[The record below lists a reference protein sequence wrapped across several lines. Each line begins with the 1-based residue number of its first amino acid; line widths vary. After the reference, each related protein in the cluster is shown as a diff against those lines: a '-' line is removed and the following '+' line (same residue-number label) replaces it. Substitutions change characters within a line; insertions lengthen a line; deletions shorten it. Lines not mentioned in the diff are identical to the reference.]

1 MSTATRRARSP
12 GEKAASDRGR
22 KSGATPAESPWRIRY
37 RRKEPV
43 LLGSLCLLLALVA
56 WQVASDGGWVDK
68 RFVSSPT
75 AVAAQLWDYVSTRQF
90 YDDLSTTG
98 LTFLY
103 GLALSL
109 VVGLPVG
116 LAMGWFKRV
125 HHFLDYFV
133 SVVYASPRIALVP
146 LLILW
151 FGVGRETGVAMV
163 FLMAV
168 FPILINTMT
177 GVQGVDPTLVEMCRS
192 QKATRLQLI
201 RTVIVPASL
210 PHMISGVRLA
220 IGNGLIGVVVAEFL
234 AGSGSGLGYTMQVA
248 AQSFDAAQLF
258 TGLVVI
264 SVLGLIATQLLRLL
278 ERRFDRWR
286 TS

>member
-1 MSTATRRARSP
+1 MSTATRSAQSP
-12 GEKAASDRGR
+12 GRE
-22 KSGATPAESPWRIRY
+22 SGPGIETPAVRDDSPWRVRY
-37 RRKEPV
+37 RRQEPV
-43 LLGSLCLLLALVA
+43 LLGVFCLVLVLIG
-56 WQVASDGGWVDK
+56 WQIAADAGWVDK
-68 RFVSSPT
+68 KFVSSPV
-75 AVAAQLWDYVSTRQF
+75 AVGDRLWHYVTTSQF
-90 YDDLSTTG
+90 IDDLRTTG
-98 LTFLY
+98 ITFVY
-103 GLALSL
+103 GLALAL
-109 VVGLPVG
+109 VVGLALG

-125 HHFLDYFV
+125 HYFLDYLV

-151 FGVGRETGVAMV
+151 FGVGRKTGVAMV

-177 GVQGVDPTLVEMCRS
+177 GVQNVDPVLVEMCRS
-192 QKATRLQLI
+192 QKATRVQLM
-201 RTVIVPASL
+201 RTVVIPASL
-210 PHMISGVRLA
+210 PQMISGVRLA

-234 AGSGSGLGYTMQVA
+234 AGGGSGLGYTMQVA

-264 SVLGLIATQLLRLL
+264 SALGLIATQLLRLL
-278 ERRFDRWR
+278 ERRFERWR

>member
-12 GEKAASDRGR
+12 GREAA
-22 KSGATPAESPWRIRY
+22 PAPGVRAGSAWRVRY
-37 RRKEPV
+37 RRAEPV
-43 LLGSLCLLLALVA
+43 LLGSLCLVLVLIA
-56 WQVASDGGWVDK
+56 WQLASDAGWVDK
-68 RFVSSPT
+68 KFVSSPID
-75 AVAAQLWDYVSTRQF
+75 VGRQLWAYVSTQQF
-90 YDDLSTTG
+90 YNDLRTTG
-98 LTFLY
+98 LTFVYGIALSLLV
-103 GLALSL
+103 GLAL
-109 VVGLPVG
+109 G
-116 LAMGWFKRV
+116 LAMGSFRRV
-125 HHFLDYFV
+125 RYFLDYFV

-151 FGVGRETGVAMV
+151 FGTGHKTGIAMV

-177 GVQGVDPTLVEMCRS
+177 GVRNVDPMLIEMCRS

-201 RTVIVPASL
+201 RTVIIPGSL
-210 PHMISGVRLA
+210 PEVISGVRLA

-234 AGSGSGLGYTMQVA
+234 AGSDSGLGYTMQQA
-248 AQSFDAAQLF
+248 AQSFEAAQLF
-258 TGLVVI
+258 AGLVVI
-264 SVLGLIATQLLRLL
+264 SGLGLIVTQLLKLL